1 MLSLSKL
8 GHVLRRD
15 SESIKTTYFT
25 EEDPKMKSTCCEFQ
39 SKMITV
45 FYRNS
50 IELCI
55 NASLKAVEL
64 KNINHIYLVIY
75 FKDKTFD
82 FFFTCI
88 FHILSIYLIFCYS

>member
-1 MLSLSKL
+1 
-8 GHVLRRD
+8 
-15 SESIKTTYFT
+15 
-25 EEDPKMKSTCCEFQ
+25 MKSTVCEFQ

-82 FFFTCI
+82 FFFYLYILYFINI
-88 FHILSIYLIFCYS
+88 FDILLSMTGSGLNDAPSKNFG